1 MIYPD
6 SFERKIGF
14 DAFREFVKL
23 RCITSAGQD
32 ALLSESFSAD
42 YNVVCTRINQTDEM
56 LKILS
61 EGIQIPF
68 DSFNDISQSLLA
80 VNIEGAYLTENE
92 LFSLLR
98 ILNIA
103 SDIYQFFTSAH
114 DGNTRWTAI
123 SELVANLELFPALA
137 SDINSVIDKYGN
149 IKETASPLLRDLHA
163 SLRKASSSINSTLRR
178 ILNNARENGFID
190 KDVTPSVRDGRLV
203 IPVPPM
209 FKRKIAGIVHDESAT
224 GKTVFIE
231 PAEVVEANNNIREIE
246 AEIRREIIRILIDIT
261 ARIRPCIDSICNTI
275 SILGYLDFVI
285 AKAKAAIDLGGNK
298 PNIHPE
304 PAIEWFHAE
313 HPVLKI
319 TLREQGKS
327 IVPLNI
333 NLTDGNRILLISG
346 PNAGGKSV
354 TLKTVGINQYMLQC
368 GFLPLVYDNSHFGI
382 FNDIFIDIGDQQSI
396 EDDLSTY
403 SSHLLN
409 MKRFMDGARNSSLI
423 LIDEF
428 GGGTEPQI
436 GGALAQ
442 AILRNLNS
450 KNVYAVI
457 TTHYTNLKHFADN
470 EDGIVNAAML
480 YDRQLMRPLFQLSIG
495 YPGSSF
501 AIEIARKIGLPD
513 FVVDEAM
520 QIVGS
525 DYVNLDKYV
534 LDIARDRKY
543 WDNKRQQIRIKE
555 KKIDRVLEQYSV
567 ELDSL
572 KQQRKE
578 IIKKAKTDASNIL
591 AEANS
596 TVERTVHAIK
606 KANAEKEKTKEL
618 RRQLDEFKHRLNDN
632 SLNDSELEKFDKKIK
647 RKKPDKK
654 VKSTEVVLPEIV
666 VGDNVTIDGSDSVGT
681 VISIEGQNA
690 LVAFGALRTKANLS
704 RLKATIRKASVAKVS
719 SLATEISYRESRERQ
734 LNFKQDID
742 VRGMRSDEAL
752 QAVTYFIDD
761 AVRFNIS
768 RVRILH
774 GTGNGILRQNIR
786 AYLNTVAVVKS
797 FRDEHVQFGGAGI
810 TVVDIK

>member
-1 MIYPD
+1 MIYPE

-14 DAFREFVKL
+14 DIFRDFVKQ
-23 RCITSAGQD
+23 RCVTTAGQD
-32 ALLSESFSAD
+32 ALFAESYSVEYD
-42 YNVVCTRINQTDEM
+42 VVDTRLRQTAEM
-56 LKILS
+56 MQILS
-61 EGIQIPF
+61 EGIAIPF
-68 DSFNDISQSLLA
+68 DSFNDISSALKA
-80 VNIEGAYLTENE
+80 AKAEGSYLTEAE
-92 LFSLLR
+92 LFSLLKV
-98 ILNIA
+98 LNVA
-103 SDIYQFFTSAH
+103 SDIYSFFSATT
-114 DGNTRWTAI
+114 DGETHWVSIASYVSNI
-123 SELVANLELFPALA
+123 IILPALA
-137 SDINSVIDKYGN
+137 SEINSVIDKYGN
-149 IKETASPLLRDLHA
+149 IKESASPLLRELHTRLHKVSA
-163 SLRKASSSINSTLRR
+163 NINSTLRR
-178 ILNNARENGFID
+178 ILNTARENGFID

-203 IPVPPM
+203 IPVSPM
-209 FKRKIAGIVHDESAT
+209 YKRKISGIVHDESAT

-231 PAEVVEANNNIREIE
+231 PSEIVEANNNIREIE
-246 AEIRREIIRILIDIT
+246 AEIRREIIRILTEIT
-261 ARIRPCIDSICNTI
+261 AHIRPHADEICDII
-275 SILGYLDFVI
+275 STLGYIDFII
-285 AKAKAAIDLGGNK
+285 AKAKVAEELGGNLPHLHK
-298 PNIHPE
+298 E
-304 PAIEWFHAE
+304 PCIEWFHAE

-319 TLREQGKS
+319 TLREQGKD

-333 NLTDGNRILLISG
+333 NLIDGNRILLISG

-382 FNDIFIDIGDQQSI
+382 FKDIFIDIGDEQSI

-409 MKRFMDGARNSSLI
+409 MKRFMEGARQASLI

-450 KNVYAVI
+450 KKVYAVI
-457 TTHYTNLKHFADN
+457 TTHYTNLKHFADT
-470 EDGIVNAAML
+470 EDGIVNGAML

-513 FVVDEAM
+513 SVVEEAK

-555 KKIDRVLEQYSV
+555 KKIAEVLEQYTDD
-567 ELDSL
+567 LDSL

-578 IIKKAKTDASNIL
+578 IIKKAKSEASDIL
-591 AEANS
+591 AAANS

-606 KANAEKEKTKEL
+606 KANAEREKTKEL
-618 RRQLDEFKHRLNDN
+618 RRQLDDFKQRLN
-632 SLNDSELEKFDKKIK
+632 SESEDSTLKKFDKKIK
-647 RKKPDKK
+647 GKKTSKK
-654 VKSTEVVLPEIV
+654 TQEHTHELPNISL
-666 VGDNVTIDGSDSVGT
+666 GDNVTLDDSSSVGT
-681 VISIEGQNA
+681 VISIDGKNA
-690 LVAFGALRTKANLS
+690 MVAFGALKTKVDLS
-704 RLKATIRKASVAKVS
+704 RLKVTMRKASEAKIPS
-719 SLATEISYRESRERQ
+719 QGANNSYQESRERQ

-752 QAVTYFIDD
+752 QTVTYFIDD
-761 AVRFNIS
+761 AIRFNVS

-786 AYLNTVAVVKS
+786 SYLNTVPGVKS

-810 TVVDIK
+810 TVVDLE